1 MSGAMK
7 GTLISLLLETKIK
20 EEKDK
25 GRYTKKKYDF
35 EKLKEEWSK
44 IGQVN
49 SKERNKL
56 NIIKIQELDQFF

>member
-1 MSGAMK
+1 MK

-35 EKLKEEWSK
+35 EKLKEE
-44 IGQVN
+44 
-49 SKERNKL
+49 
-56 NIIKIQELDQFF
+56 